1 MNKRNWLLALS
12 LSLAF
17 SPCYADWAKLKA
29 AASDLGAAVS
39 ETSKEV
45 WQDVSDFSKKSWASI
60 SAWGED
66 ASIPPGSGPTRASR
80 PARSG

>member
-29 AASDLGAAVS
+29 AASDLGTAVS
-39 ETSKEV
+39 ETGKEV
-45 WQDVSDFSKKSWASI
+45 WQDVSDFSLSWL
-60 SAWGED
+60 GKPL
-66 ASIPPGSGPTRASR
+66 PPEAVLRPAPTRRQWLLAS
-80 PARSG
+80 

>member
-29 AASDLGAAVS
+29 AASDS
-39 ETSKEV
+39 
-45 WQDVSDFSKKSWASI
+45 
-60 SAWGED
+60 
-66 ASIPPGSGPTRASR
+66 GSGSERDQQGGVA
-80 PARSG
+80 GCQ